1 MLSALQ
7 IIVLLVFYAAY
18 RFTANSMQIFSY
30 AVNVMLGWVTGIIC
44 GDAKLGLNIGAT
56 MTLMGL
62 GIGGYGGSSVP
73 DYSLG
78 TIMGTVFAC
87 TSGSVESGLAV
98 AIPVAMLG
106 TQLDVLRKTLG
117 SFFIHKAMACNE
129 KCDFHG
135 VAVWVWL
142 SDAMRVFVN
151 VLPVA
156 LAVTVGADAIN
167 SILAAIPAWL
177 NTGLKV
183 AGGIL
188 PGLGF
193 AILMRYMPVQKYGV
207 FMILGFVLSAYLNM
221 PMLAIAGLA
230 FVAAYM
236 IYQGL
241 VEKEKAKA
249 AGFGGVAGGMEDE

>member
-1 MLSALQ
+1 MSTMQ

-44 GDAKLGLNIGAT
+44 GDAQTGLYIGAT

-62 GIGGYGGSSVP
+62 GVGGFGGSSVP
-73 DYSLG
+73 DYTLG

>member
-1 MLSALQ
+1 MTAVQ
-7 IIVLLVFYAAY
+7 IILLLVFYSAY

-30 AVNVMLGWVTGIIC
+30 GVNVMLGWVTGIIC
-44 GDAKLGLNIGAT
+44 GDAQTGLYIGAT

-62 GIGGYGGSSVP
+62 GIGGFGGSSVP
-73 DYSLG
+73 DYTLG
-78 TIMGTVFAC
+78 TILGTVFSITTGA
-87 TSGSVESGLAV
+87 VENGLTVAV
-98 AIPVAMLG
+98 TVSMFG

-117 SFFIHKAMACNE
+117 SFFIHRAMACNE
-129 KCDFHG
+129 KCDFKG

-156 LAVTVGADAIN
+156 LAITVGADVIT
-167 SILAAIPAWL
+167 SILDMIPAWFT
-177 NTGLKV
+177 NGMKV

-207 FMILGFVLSAYLNM
+207 FMIVGFVLSAYLNM